1 MSTIGGGGD
10 GGGGF
15 QQRPASRVARLQSAM
30 RPGSSLR
37 QGSALRTAT
46 ARPPSGITG
55 GALPI
60 HASVWL
66 QYYNF

>member
-1 MSTIGGGGD
+1 MGGMGE
-10 GGGGF
+10 GF
-15 QQRPASRVARLQSAM
+15 QQRPASRLARLQSAM
-30 RPGSSLR
+30 RPASSAR

-60 HASVWL
+60 HTAVKIL
-66 QYYNF
+66 FPVYFMID